1 MMKNLPNNYKE
12 TLKEIINMNGFLGIV
27 DETDLGE
34 DNILYGSLGLVFE
47 DTRTLDTRKY
57 LDLTQKLY
65 LCAGDDLAEDPC
77 YIYPAIMGIV
87 ENKDAFVPKCD
98 LLQELGVQ

>member
-1 MMKNLPNNYKE
+1 MMKNLPNNYRE
-12 TLKEIINMNGFLGIV
+12 VLKEISNMEGFLGIV
-27 DETDLGE
+27 DETNLVE

-47 DTRTLDTRKY
+47 DIRTLDTRKY

-65 LCAGDDLAEDPC
+65 LCTGDDLAEDPC

-87 ENKDAFVPKCD
+87 ENPDAFVSKSD
-98 LLQELGVQ
+98 LLKELEVE